1 MADRVLLVDD
11 DPDTLRLV
19 SLMLQRQGYDVESAS
34 NGAQA
39 LKMIGLESPDLIL
52 LDVMMPDM
60 DGFEVARRI
69 RSTTSSA
76 NVPIIMFTAKAE
88 VEDRVKG
95 FEAGADDYL
104 TKPTQPRELFA
115 HMNAVLSRSKLPN
128 SASLSTLPSERGQV
142 IGVIANKGGLGVTTL
157 AINLSVML
165 HKEYRKDVILADFR
179 PGQGQIGL
187 DLGYQK
193 TDGLNYIFDKN
204 PNEINT
210 EALTEKMEHHPSG
223 IKILL
228 ASHHPR
234 DSRLVD
240 YAEHYEKITSHLSAA
255 TDCLVID
262 LGSPLSRTSRKI
274 LPLCDKIVLVVEPVP
289 TTLTQAK
296 LLLDDFPQFG
306 VDLDRIYVALVN
318 RVQSGVQMSWSQVQ
332 EKLDRSLAVIF
343 TPIPELTYQSSSN
356 GVPVII
362 QHSDSL
368 TTQQYHKLAAKLL

>member
-19 SLMLQRQGYDVESAS
+19 SIMLQRQGYDVGAAS
-34 NGAQA
+34 SGTQA
-39 LKMIGLESPDLIL
+39 LSMIEKEQPDLIL
-52 LDVMMPDM
+52 LDVMMPDI

-69 RSTTSSA
+69 RSNPPSA
-76 NVPIIMFTAKAE
+76 NVPIIMFTAKAQ

-115 HMNAVLSRSKLPN
+115 HMKAVLNRSKIPDTTISSKLP
-128 SASLSTLPSERGQV
+128 SDRGQV
-142 IGVIANKGGLGVTTL
+142 IGVIANKGGIGVTTL
-157 AINLSVML
+157 AINLAFIL

-187 DLGYQK
+187 DLGYRK
-193 TDGLNYIFDKN
+193 TDGVNYIFEKN
-204 PNEINT
+204 PNELNT
-210 EALTEKMEHHPSG
+210 EMLTEKLELHPSG
-223 IKILL
+223 VHILL

-234 DSRLVD
+234 DSRFID
-240 YAEHYEKITSHLSAA
+240 HAEHYEQITAHLSAA
-255 TDCLVID
+255 ANYLVID
-262 LGSPLSRTSRKI
+262 LGAPLSRTNRKI
-274 LPLCDKIVLVVEPVP
+274 IPLCDKIVLVVEPVP
-289 TTLTQAK
+289 NTLTQAK

-306 VDLDRIYVALVN
+306 IDVNRIHVALVN
-318 RVQSGVQMSWSQVQ
+318 RVQSGVQLSWSQVQ
-332 EKLDRSLAVIF
+332 EKLDRSLTVIF
-343 TPIPELTYQSSSN
+343 TPIPELAYQSSAD

>member
-19 SLMLQRQGYDVESAS
+19 TLMLQRQGYDVEAAS
-34 NGAQA
+34 SGTQA
-39 LKMIGLESPDLIL
+39 LIMIGEEPPDLIL
-52 LDVMMPDM
+52 LDVMMPDI

-69 RSTTSSA
+69 RSTVSTA

-115 HMNAVLSRSKLPN
+115 HMKAILNRSKIPDTAI
-128 SASLSTLPSERGQV
+128 SSTLPADRGQV

-179 PGQGQIGL
+179 PGHGQIGL
-187 DLGYQK
+187 DLGYRK
-193 TDGLNYIFDKN
+193 TDGLNYIFEKN
-204 PNEINT
+204 PNEVNT
-210 EALTEKMEHHPSG
+210 EMLTEKLEHHPSG
-223 IKILL
+223 VYILL

-234 DSRLVD
+234 DSRFIE
-240 YAEHYEKITSHLSAA
+240 YAEHYEQITAHLSAA
-255 TDCLVID
+255 TNYLVID

-274 LPLCDKIVLVVEPVP
+274 LPLCDKIVLIVEPVP
-289 TTLTQAK
+289 NTLTQAK

-306 VDLDRIYVALVN
+306 IDLDRIYVALVN
-318 RVQSGVQMSWSQVQ
+318 RVQSGVQLSWSQVQ
-332 EKLDRSLAVIF
+332 EKLDRSLTVIF
-343 TPIPELTYQSSSN
+343 TPIPELAYQASAD